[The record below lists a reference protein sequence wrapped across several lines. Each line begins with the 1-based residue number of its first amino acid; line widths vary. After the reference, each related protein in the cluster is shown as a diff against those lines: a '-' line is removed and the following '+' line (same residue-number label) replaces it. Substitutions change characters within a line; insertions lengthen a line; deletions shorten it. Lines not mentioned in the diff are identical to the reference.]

1 MSSLFYLNK
10 YLLKYKWYLIFGI
23 ICIAVSNRFY
33 LFMPEIAGDSID
45 KIITYIKDNETGSN
59 TETILNL
66 ALMSCGLYI
75 GFALLKGFFL
85 FLTRQTIIK
94 MSRFIEFD
102 LKNEIYHQ
110 YQNLSFSFYKEN
122 STGDLMNRISEDVS
136 KVRMYLGPGLMY
148 TINLVILSGMVIY
161 EMMTISAELTF
172 YSLLPLPIMSIIIYF
187 VSSLINK
194 KSTILQKQQSDLTTV
209 VHEGFSGIRIV
220 KSHIK
225 EAIFRQKFDDQSESY
240 KTKSIALT
248 KVNAIFMPIVILLIG
263 TSSTITIYYG
273 IKLNIEGLITT
284 GEIAKFIMFINV
296 LTWPFVSVGWVTS
309 IVQRA
314 AASQTRINEF
324 LEEKSEITNPSDEP
338 FHLTESITFKNTTL
352 TYSNSG
358 VTALNNT
365 NFKVLKGET
374 IGVIGKT
381 GSGKSSLAYLLMRL
395 IDPNEGEILVDGKPL
410 SEINLEDWRK
420 HIGYV
425 PQEHF
430 LFSDN
435 IKNNIIF
442 GLEDENVTDS
452 VIFKAAKAA
461 GIHDTII
468 GFKEGYE
475 TVLGERGINLSGG

>member
-33 LFMPEIAGDSID
+33 LYMPKIAGDSID
-45 KIITYIKDNETGSN
+45 EIITYIKDNQSGSH

-161 EMMTISAELTF
+161 QMVLISPELTL
-172 YSLLPLPIMSIIIYF
+172 YALIPLPIMSIIIYF

-194 KSTILQKQQSDLTTV
+194 KSTILQQQQSDLTTV
-209 VHEGFSGIRIV
+209 VHESFSGIRII

-225 EAIFRQKFDDQSESY
+225 EDLFRQKFDDQSESF

-263 TSSTITIYYG
+263 TSSTITIYS
-273 IKLNIEGLITT
+273 IK
-284 GEIAKFIMFINV
+284 
-296 LTWPFVSVGWVTS
+296 
-309 IVQRA
+309 
-314 AASQTRINEF
+314 
-324 LEEKSEITNPSDEP
+324 
-338 FHLTESITFKNTTL
+338 
-352 TYSNSG
+352 
-358 VTALNNT
+358 
-365 NFKVLKGET
+365 KG
-374 IGVIGKT
+374 
-381 GSGKSSLAYLLMRL
+381 
-395 IDPNEGEILVDGKPL
+395 
-410 SEINLEDWRK
+410 
-420 HIGYV
+420 
-425 PQEHF
+425 
-430 LFSDN
+430 
-435 IKNNIIF
+435 
-442 GLEDENVTDS
+442 
-452 VIFKAAKAA
+452 
-461 GIHDTII
+461 
-468 GFKEGYE
+468 
-475 TVLGERGINLSGG
+475 